1 MVKELYCPKCGS
13 SNVVGYKG
21 VYECFN
27 CGYKFKMDSPR
38 EFRGKP
44 FDVFRLISII
54 LFLAALVLF
63 TYAAIVTNIL
73 GPIEVRVVQTT
84 TPTQFATLSLASTP
98 PSEIPVGSD
107 LELTVNLDVHTG
119 FSNGILVVNVTA
131 TDFVPSTSD
140 VSVQFKRSMCK
151 WSHGWESMTASSIPS
166 GVQFRSPAGY
176 EFTCSAGESGPIY
189 LKITFNTPNP
199 TDSGKYRITISIE
212 T

>member
-27 CGYKFKMDSPR
+27 CGYKFKIVSSE
-38 EFRGKP
+38 EFQAKS

-54 LFLAALVLF
+54 LFIAALALF

-73 GPIEVRVVQTT
+73 GPIEIRVVQPTT
-84 TPTQFATLSLASTP
+84 TVQLATLSLASTP
-98 PSEIPVGSD
+98 PSEISAGSD
-107 LELTVNLDVHTG
+107 LDLTVNLNVNTG

-131 TDFVPSTSD
+131 TDFTPSTSD
-140 VSVQFKRSMCK
+140 VSVQYRRSLCGHN
-151 WSHGWESMTASSIPS
+151 HGWSGMTPYPISN
-166 GVQFRSPAGY
+166 GVQFRGTEY

-199 TDSGKYRITISIE
+199 TDSGKYRITIGIE

>member
-1 MVKELYCPKCGS
+1 MNLS
-13 SNVVGYKG
+13 
-21 VYECFN
+21 
-27 CGYKFKMDSPR
+27 
-38 EFRGKP
+38 RGKP
-44 FDVFRLISII
+44 FDIFRLISVI

-73 GPIEVRVVQTT
+73 GPIEIRVVQTT
-84 TPTQFATLSLASTP
+84 TTAQLATLSLTSTP

-107 LELTVNLDVHTG
+107 LDLTVNLDVHTG

-131 TDFVPSTSD
+131 TDFTPSTSD
-140 VSVQFKRSMCK
+140 VSVQYRRSLCGHN
-151 WSHGWESMTASSIPS
+151 HGWSNMAASPISG
-166 GVQFRSPAGY
+166 GVQFRGTQY

-199 TDSGKYRITISIE
+199 TDSGKYRITIGIE